1 MDREIS
7 LEERRKL
14 KLKKILRIGIP
25 ILIVVIAIIILMSVF
40 TNGVRR
46 SDIDFMVVDKGT
58 LETSADASGKVVP
71 AYEITITSPVAT
83 KILEIY
89 CHEGDNVT
97 PGESL
102 MKLDLASEETELQKL
117 ADEKLMREYDTQQTQ
132 LASRTFLTNLEMQ
145 IKAKEMSVA
154 RLKTEMANERHLDSI
169 GSGTGD
175 RVREAELAYKTAQL
189 ELDQLRK
196 QLHNETLSHAASYK
210 TKQLEEGISAKNL
223 AEKRRTLEDAR
234 IKAPANATITY
245 LNSSLGTAISSG
257 ERLAVL
263 SDLSHFKI
271 EAQIPES
278 NIDKLALGGDVNVR
292 VGKNTMHGRI
302 GTITP
307 QSNNGVI
314 SFTVL
319 LDDDSAEGLRSGLRT
334 DLNILFDVKEDAVRI
349 PNGNFYHGPGSYRLF
364 VDNNDGY
371 LERRDVILGEG
382 NFNYVEVKSGLNP
395 GDKVVKTDLEKLSAN
410 KKLKLR

>member
-25 ILIVVIAIIILMSVF
+25 ILFVVIAIIILMSVF

-196 QLHNETLSHAASYK
+196 QLHNETISHAASYK

-307 QSNNGVI
+307 QSINGVI

-349 PNGNFYHGPGSYRLF
+349 PNGNFYHGPGNYRLF